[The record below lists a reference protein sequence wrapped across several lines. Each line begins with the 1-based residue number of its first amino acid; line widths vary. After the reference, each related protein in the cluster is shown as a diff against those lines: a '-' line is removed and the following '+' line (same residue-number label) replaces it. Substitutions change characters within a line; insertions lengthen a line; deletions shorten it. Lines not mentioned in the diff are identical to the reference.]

1 MNIDRLRSDLKGSS
15 RLQSESQEF
24 KAHTITIGIFVSC
37 EVFLDNWIVD
47 INPGNVSILR
57 QQ

>member
-1 MNIDRLRSDLKGSS
+1 MNIDRLRSDLRGSS

-24 KAHTITIGIFVSC
+24 KAHITLGIFLSC

-47 INPGNVSILR
+47 INPGNVSIMR